1 MNMQHKRGQFSL
13 ALPIV
18 VRTSRLAFTQEKS
31 DRDAEI
37 RIDQL
42 SMASRGVV
50 GRIAADYQE
59 MTPAWFCL
67 RVVSGR
73 ESAVEKLLIDA
84 DVEVLVVRSGPY
96 KVVRRGRI
104 RTVPARPVISGYVLV
119 RCLNLHAAMAGL
131 LHVDDVLDIV
141 GGASSPY
148 RIRDEEVTRFKALAD
163 DGKYEHRA
171 PMKVGFMVGEE
182 VRVTDGPFA
191 SFPGI
196 VVSLDQA
203 GKFRV
208 SVEVSIFGRSTPVEL
223 DIAQI
228 EKM

>member
-13 ALPIV
+13 ALPIM
-18 VRTSRLAFTQEKS
+18 VRTTRFAFTQEKS

-42 SMASRGVV
+42 SMASRAVV
-50 GRIAADYQE
+50 DRITADYQE
-59 MTPAWFCL
+59 MTAAWYCL

-84 DVEVLVVRSGPY
+84 DIEALVVRSGPY
-96 KVVRRGRI
+96 KVVRRRRI
-104 RTVPARPVISGYVLV
+104 RTVPSRPVISGYVLV
-119 RCLNLHAAMAGL
+119 RCLNLPAAMAGL
-131 LHVDDVLDIV
+131 VHVDDVLDIV

-163 DGKYEHRA
+163 DGKYEHRT
-171 PMKVGFMVGEE
+171 PVKVDFMVGEE

-191 SFPGI
+191 SFPGT
-196 VVSLDQA
+196 VTSLDQA
-203 GKFRV
+203 DKFRV